1 MQITH
6 GNQMGNKLPDQFL
19 FPSMPGKEINILIKA
34 ESGLIYF
41 DKNSLY
47 NLRQVE
53 TLQVRR

>member
-1 MQITH
+1 
-6 GNQMGNKLPDQFL
+6 MGNKLPDQFL

-47 NLRQVE
+47 NLRQLE